1 MQDLGI
7 YLVYCAV
14 SWFGMPDD
22 ARYFPVKL
30 RNGIDGSGIAVLKY
44 GNENVVLKV
53 GKTSNSY
60 LPGEIYGL
68 KETLLL
74 CGNAADLNQVFLVD
88 AKGSKKLLS
97 NTPDENPMFA
107 EALDFARILEE
118 DSLEGKMTEQ
128 AWLDLSAKVNQVMEL
143 LKKSA
148 DITYD

>member
-1 MQDLGI
+1 
-7 YLVYCAV
+7 
-14 SWFGMPDD
+14 MPDD

>member
-1 MQDLGI
+1 
-7 YLVYCAV
+7 
-14 SWFGMPDD
+14 
-22 ARYFPVKL
+22 
-30 RNGIDGSGIAVLKY
+30 
-44 GNENVVLKV
+44 
-53 GKTSNSY
+53 
-60 LPGEIYGL
+60 
-68 KETLLL
+68 
-74 CGNAADLNQVFLVD
+74 
-88 AKGSKKLLS
+88 LLS